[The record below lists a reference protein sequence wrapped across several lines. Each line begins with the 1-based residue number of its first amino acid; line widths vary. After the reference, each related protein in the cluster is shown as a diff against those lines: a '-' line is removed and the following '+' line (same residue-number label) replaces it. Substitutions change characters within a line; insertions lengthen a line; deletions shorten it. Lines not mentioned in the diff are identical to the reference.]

1 MENKKSTNI
10 IKISRS
16 LSIAGK
22 SIFLVASISLDNKN
36 PPFLYLVFFL
46 LFAEKSKL
54 NLESRCSSLRKHLSK
69 SASELSC
76 KECTAGSTGDSM
88 PSIPQSPQRAKSA
101 ANPGNVASVLQR
113 THGFLSTLRV
123 SSHQLRFTQLTHDNF
138 KFTEPMVTW

>member
-1 MENKKSTNI
+1 MCSIKFITIFFIENLI
-10 IKISRS
+10 IC
-16 LSIAGK
+16 
-22 SIFLVASISLDNKN
+22 
-36 PPFLYLVFFL
+36 VFT
-46 LFAEKSKL
+46 EKSKL

-101 ANPGNVASVLQR
+101 ANPSVSTVFQR

-123 SSHQLRFTQLTHDNF
+123 RLENYLWKTQ
-138 KFTEPMVTW
+138 